1 MVVLVHTSS
10 SYIGRIPDRGNMNVR
25 GNILIIWQGG
35 SPISKHPHF
44 DTQSPSP
51 LPAFPPCPPA
61 SHPSFY
67 PPVSSSHLTPSVSQ
81 GPIKSP
87 LPPSPQHLSLS
98 PSLSLKCHLHFSVHI
113 LAVEFPADG
122 LIFLAI
128 ATTSAAHCAPC
139 GGGWWGLNLCPC
151 LYYFLFVC
159 LFDLG
164 FLFVLFWAFLPVFC
178 YTVLLCRGL
187 NVIIIWKNNW
197 QQPSLF

>member
-1 MVVLVHTSS
+1 MYIKILFPTTKSPLPKLRLQPLLRSFPIWSYSFTQGSS
-10 SYIGRIPDRGNMNVR
+10 CIGRIPDRGNMNVR

-61 SHPSFY
+61 SLPSSY

-87 LPPSPQHLSLS
+87 LPPSPQHLSFS

-113 LAVEFPADG
+113 LTVEFPADG

-128 ATTSAAHCAPC
+128 AATSAAHCARC
-139 GGGWWGLNLCPC
+139 GGG
-151 LYYFLFVC
+151 
-159 LFDLG
+159 
-164 FLFVLFWAFLPVFC
+164 
-178 YTVLLCRGL
+178 
-187 NVIIIWKNNW
+187 
-197 QQPSLF
+197 